1 MQKFDCK
8 KFISDFKKYSTKK
21 NIISAATIL
30 VAIAFLTTVIVLL
43 AIGGNNTPP
52 DNQGGNSGIGDNG
65 GENGGENDDS
75 KATYKVTVVDQ
86 DGISLAGATVEIS
99 IAANK
104 YTATTDATGV
114 ATFESVAKAP
124 YKTKVTLDGYK
135 SEKSYTIDLGKTEL
149 TVTLTEMATYT
160 VTVLDASGAPVADA
174 NVQFC
179 VGAECKLPV
188 PTDADGIAI
197 LELEK
202 ADYTIKV
209 NGVEVPYSFDEGIF
223 ELTIQLD

>member
-1 MQKFDCK
+1 MNLLK
-8 KFISDFKKYSTKK
+8 K
-21 NIISAATIL
+21 IL
-30 VAIAFLTTVIVLL
+30 VACLL
-43 AIGGNNTPP
+43 LSVMLVACSCGSASNNKGENPGNGNN
-52 DNQGGNSGIGDNG
+52 GSS
-65 GENGGENDDS
+65 ENGSGENDDS

-135 SEKSYTIDLGKTEL
+135 SEKTSYTIDLGKTEL
-149 TVTLTEMATYT
+149 TVKMTEQITYT

-179 VGAECKLPV
+179 VGDECKLPV

>member
-1 MQKFDCK
+1 MNLLK
-8 KFISDFKKYSTKK
+8 K
-21 NIISAATIL
+21 IL
-30 VAIAFLTTVIVLL
+30 VACLL
-43 AIGGNNTPP
+43 LSVMLVACSCSGSN
-52 DNQGGNSGIGDNG
+52 NQGGNSGNG
-65 GENGGENDDS
+65 NNGSSENGSGENGGENDDS

-124 YKTKVTLDGYK
+124 YKAKVSLDGYK
-135 SEKSYTIDLGKTEL
+135 SEKTSYTIDLGKTEL

-160 VTVLDASGAPVADA
+160 VTVVDENGAPVADA

-179 VGAECKLPV
+179 VGDICKLPV

>member
-1 MQKFDCK
+1 MNSILK
-8 KFISDFKKYSTKK
+8 K
-21 NIISAATIL
+21 IL
-30 VAIAFLTTVIVLL
+30 VACLL
-43 AIGGNNTPP
+43 LGVMLVACSCSGSNN
-52 DNQGGNSGIGDNG
+52 NQGGGNSNVGENG
-65 GENGGENDDS
+65 NGENGGENDDN

-86 DGISLAGATVEIS
+86 NGTSLAGATVEIS
-99 IAANK
+99 IAAIK
-104 YTATTDATGV
+104 HTAKTDATGV

-124 YKTKVTLDGYK
+124 YKAKVSLAGYK
-135 SEKSYTIDLGKTEL
+135 SEKTSYTIDLDKTEL
-149 TVTLTEMATYT
+149 TVKMTEQITYK

-179 VGAECKLPV
+179 VGDECKLPV

-202 ADYTIKV
+202 ADYTIKI
-209 NGVEVPYSFDEGIF
+209 NGVEVPDRFSEGSF

>member
-1 MQKFDCK
+1 MNSILK
-8 KFISDFKKYSTKK
+8 K
-21 NIISAATIL
+21 IL
-30 VAIAFLTTVIVLL
+30 VACLL
-43 AIGGNNTPP
+43 LGVMLVACSCGGSNN
-52 DNQGGNSGIGDNG
+52 NQGGNSNVGNNGSGDNG
-65 GENGGENDDS
+65 GENNEN

-86 DGISLAGATVEIS
+86 NGTSLAGATVEIS

-124 YKTKVTLDGYK
+124 YNTKVTLDGYK
-135 SEKSYTIDLGKTEL
+135 SEKPSYTIDLGKTEL
-149 TVTLTEMATYT
+149 TVKMTEMATYK

-179 VGAECKLPV
+179 VGDTCKLPV

-197 LELEK
+197 LEFEK

-209 NGVEVPYSFDEGIF
+209 NGVEVPDRFSEGSF